1 MAGLGG
7 GMEYHGRL
15 PARARRGEP
24 SWPHVIATTVRLWF
38 ERHPLFGRHPLP
50 ASPGTRRRRIVT
62 ALVAVAVIAVGGGV
76 AGVVIW
82 QAAAPSTPTM
92 SFAPSAATQP
102 RGEQPGPGAAAAL
115 GASEATR
122 ASTAAWVAGQVA
134 PGAIVACDP
143 AMCATLQQRGIPAAR
158 LLSLGTAAPDPLGS
172 DVVIATPAVR
182 NQFGA
187 RLAGVY
193 APGLIATFGS
203 GSGRID
209 VRAIAADGT
218 AAYQSALSADRRS
231 RLAAGGQLLHNPRIS
246 LTAAARQSLS
256 TGDVDSRLLIT
267 LAALA
272 GQQPVRVT
280 AFGDP
285 SPGAGKALPLRSAS
299 IAPLA
304 SGARARS
311 GLRSMLSFVQA
322 QQQPFLPLRA
332 AVAGASVVTVEYAA
346 PSPLGLISGP

>member
-15 PARARRGEP
+15 PGRARRSEP
-24 SWPHVIATTVRLWF
+24 SWPQVIATTVRLWF
-38 ERHPLFGRHPLP
+38 ERHPLFGRNPLP
-50 ASPGTRRRRIVT
+50 ASPQTRRRRIVT
-62 ALVAVAVIAVGGGV
+62 ALVAVAVIAIGGGV

-82 QAAAPSTPTM
+82 QAASPEPTM
-92 SFAPSAATQP
+92 SFAPSAASQP
-102 RGEQPGPGAAAAL
+102 QAQQPDPGPAAAL
-115 GASEATR
+115 DASAATR
-122 ASTAAWVAGQVA
+122 VSTAAWVAGQVA

-143 AMCATLQQRGIPAAR
+143 AMCATLQQQGLSAAR

-182 NQFGA
+182 SQFGA

-203 GSGRID
+203 GAARID

-218 AAYQSALSADRRS
+218 AAYRSALAADRS
-231 RLAAGGQLLHNPRIS
+231 DRLAAGGQLLHNPRIALTPAARHS
-246 LTAAARQSLS
+246 LTA
-256 TGDVDSRLLIT
+256 GDVDSRLLIT

-272 GQQPVRVT
+272 GQQRVKVS

-285 SPGAGKALPLRSAS
+285 SPGAGTAVPLRSAT
-299 IAPLA
+299 IAPLGG
-304 SGARARS
+304 GAKAKAE
-311 GLRSMLSFVQA
+311 LKSMLSFVQA
-322 QQQPFLPLRA
+322 QQPPFLPMRA
-332 AVAGASVVTVEYAA
+332 AVAGASALTVEYAA